1 MLNRLR
7 ALLIISLFAF
17 GSIGLAACG
26 SDACEDAAD
35 KIAECTNQSAPS
47 VEGECSGRAECLANC
62 VNAAS
67 CDDITKP
74 DPNSA
79 YSKCV
84 LSCTG
89 QQ

>member
-35 KIAECTNQSAPS
+35 KYAECTNQSGPS
-47 VEGECSGRAECLANC
+47 WDGECSGKVECLANC

-67 CDDITKP
+67 CDDITSL

-79 YSKCV
+79 YAKCRRN
-84 LSCTG
+84 CAG
-89 QQ
+89 Q